1 MDKNRPII
9 WMIDRLGPGGAEQLM
24 PTILTNLAREGF
36 TIRICVL
43 KVRHGNPI
51 ANDLE
56 QLGFPVDLLL
66 IPNLRHPLNLFRIL
80 KYIRNHQPAILH
92 TQLEFSD
99 ILGTLAAKIL
109 GIPCVSTLHTLDT
122 FADNQS
128 ATWRLKIRWFIL
140 RHYCN
145 KILAVSEKT
154 RAHHLESGRLGQH
167 KLVTLYNGLDL
178 SRFRILDETSQQQLK
193 QALNLATE
201 SKVIITVAVLR
212 EPKGIQYMLKA
223 LPGILD
229 KMPNVHYLIVGDGD
243 YGSHLKNLS
252 KEYKIEDH
260 VTFTGRRTDI
270 PALLS
275 ISDIFVL
282 PTLID
287 ALPTV
292 LIEALAAGIPIVA
305 SNVGGIPE
313 IIENE
318 LNGLLVP
325 SKNPDQLATA
335 CLRLLQDEKFSKQMI
350 HAGDKIVQQKFAI
363 SVQVK
368 NLIRIYK
375 EVSGFHGKE

>member
-1 MDKNRPII
+1 MDKTRPII

-24 PTILTNLAREGF
+24 PTILTNLAKAGF
-36 TIRICVL
+36 TIRVCVL

-51 ANDLE
+51 AKDLE

-66 IPNLRHPLNLFRIL
+66 VPNLRHPQNLIRIL
-80 KYIRNHQPAILH
+80 RYLRTHQPAILH

-109 GIPCVSTLHTLDT
+109 GIPCVSTLHTLDI
-122 FADNQS
+122 FGDNQS

-140 RHYCN
+140 RHYCD

-154 RAHHLESGRLGQH
+154 RMHHLESGRLGQQ

-178 SRFRILDETSQQQLK
+178 SRFRTSSELSRQQLK
-193 QALNLATE
+193 QKLNLATGT
-201 SKVIITVAVLR
+201 KIIITVAVLR

-223 LPGILD
+223 LPKILA
-229 KMPNVHYLIVGDGD
+229 KMPDIHYLVVGDGD
-243 YGSHLKNLS
+243 YGPHLKDLAT
-252 KEYKIEDH
+252 EYKIDDS

-270 PALLS
+270 PDLLS

-313 IIENE
+313 IIESKR
-318 LNGLLVP
+318 NGLLIP
-325 SKNPDQLATA
+325 PEDPEQLANA
-335 CLRLLQDEKFSKQMI
+335 CLKLLKDEKFARDMI
-350 HAGDKIVQQKFAI
+350 LTGDQIVQEKFTI
-363 SVQVK
+363 SVQVN
-368 NLIRIYK
+368 NLIHIY
-375 EVSGFHGKE
+375 EEISASHGKK